1 MAPLTLTS
9 IFLTPDT
16 VCICVAGEVD
26 MATTNKLNQAIHGA
40 LSVPGL
46 KQLIVAMPHVTFLD
60 AAGIRTLVTGY
71 DRAFERGVTFRVTQP
86 MRLGVVPMGSAD
98 GLRWLHAG
106 RVLVRGHAVPLIGS
120 PSLEHTRVDLTAVP
134 DAAVG
139 DEVVI
144 IGRQGDQEI
153 TPGEVAAHQGLS
165 LHHIA
170 TTVGPRV
177 TRVYRGRGQV
187 LHSDI

>member
-1 MAPLTLTS
+1 
-9 IFLTPDT
+9 
-16 VCICVAGEVD
+16 
-26 MATTNKLNQAIHGA
+26 
-40 LSVPGL
+40 
-46 KQLIVAMPHVTFLD
+46 VTC
-60 AAGIRTLVTGY
+60 
-71 DRAFERGVTFRVTQP
+71 P
-86 MRLGVVPMGSAD
+86 MRLGVVPMGTAD

-106 RVLVRGHAVPLIGS
+106 RVLVRGRAVPLVGS

-144 IGRQGDQEI
+144 IGRQGDEAI

-165 LHHIA
+165 PHHIA

-177 TRVYRGRGQV
+177 TRLYRGQV
-187 LHSDI
+187 LHSDILADI

>member
-1 MAPLTLTS
+1 VRLLAASPFVLRFPHTYLNAVDPGRMLYGITFPGETEPVPLRPALRALTTRLIAVKELAPRER
-9 IFLTPDT
+9 F
-16 VCICVAGEVD
+16 AE
-26 MATTNKLNQAIHGA
+26 QA
-40 LSVPGL
+40 PF
-46 KQLIVAMPHVTFLD
+46 P
-60 AAGIRTLVTGY
+60 VTG
-71 DRAFERGVTFRVTQP
+71 P

-106 RVLVRGHAVPLIGS
+106 RVLVRGRAVPLIGA
-120 PSLEHTRVDLTAVP
+120 PSLEHARIDLTAVP

-144 IGRQGDQEI
+144 IGRQGDLEI
-153 TPGEVAAHQGLS
+153 TPAEVAARHGLGP
-165 LHHIA
+165 HHVA

-177 TRVYRGRGQV
+177 TRVYRGQV